1 MNRNRAFT
9 LIELLVV
16 IAIIAILAAI
26 LFPVFAQA
34 KVAAKKTQSLS
45 NVKQIGTALQ
55 IYMSDY
61 DDTMPRAFGFYQP
74 VGLMWQYIHDTPAD
88 WRSTNGQWVNDF
100 MNGLANNSIQPYM
113 KNYLMMELPGAPVNN
128 NVTSTAP
135 LKAPASIGYN
145 YNGLLHTYSGTAI
158 ASVSTTPVFTSMAG
172 NINDRGGT
180 IAYPSLWCNVANPNC
195 SYVPP
200 TPTCSGTPGT
210 WTVVWVDPAGT
221 YPKSSWVF
229 GNSQTWVFADSSAK
243 VRRMGMSVAANRSA
257 RSDFRTDPFTRYN
270 TRGVP
275 GGGWYD
281 GWYCHLTLFTPDYDG
296 SAWPGTTPYEENWG
310 TP

>member
-61 DDTMPRAFGFYQP
+61 DDTMPRAFGVWNNQ
-74 VGLMWQYIHDTPAD
+74 LMWNFFHDTPSD
-88 WRSTNGQWVNDF
+88 WRSTNSQWIGDF
-100 MNGLANNSIQPYM
+100 NNGLATNGIQPYM
-113 KNYLMMELPGAPVNN
+113 KNYLMMEIPGAPTQTWVYGA
-128 NVTSTAP
+128 TAG
-135 LKAPASIGYN
+135 LRAPARPGYQ
-145 YNGLLHTYSGTAI
+145 YNGLLHAYSGTAI
-158 ASVSTTPVFTSMAG
+158 ASVSTTPVFTSMNG
-172 NINDRGGT
+172 NVNDRGGSL
-180 IAYPSLWCNVANPNC
+180 AYPSLWCSATNLNC
-195 SYVPP
+195 NYVPP
-200 TPTCSGTPGT
+200 TPTCSGAPGT
-210 WTVVWVDPAGT
+210 WTVVWVDNVNPRR
-221 YPKSSWVF
+221 YPSSSWLY

-243 VRRMGMSVAANRSA
+243 VRRMGMSVSADRSA
-257 RSDFRTDPFTRYN
+257 RSDFRSDPFTRYD

-281 GWYCHLTLFTPDYDG
+281 GWYCHMTLFTPDYDG
-296 SAWPGTTPYEENWG
+296 SAWPGTTPFEEVW
-310 TP
+310 